1 METQNI
7 KTTNEKSTKIYDMK
21 QEQKNIRRTHGVKEK
36 KKMWKRAKEINKK
49 KKRRRIFMERMSE
62 EKEENRCI

>member
-21 QEQKNIRRTHGVKEK
+21 QEQMNIRRTDGVKGK
-36 KKMWKRAKEINKK
+36 KKMWERAKEINKK
-49 KKRRRIFMERMSE
+49 KERRRIFMERMSE